1 MNRFEFTLNY
11 GLGQE
16 IIMITILT
24 YISNLN
30 INELKKNKE
39 FL

>member
-1 MNRFEFTLNY
+1 MNPFFKYWYTIFN
-11 GLGQE
+11 GLAQK
-16 IIMITILT
+16 IVILT

>member
-1 MNRFEFTLNY
+1 MNPFLKYWYTIFN
-11 GLGQE
+11 GLGQK
-16 IIMITILT
+16 IVILT